1 MEGLPPLI
9 LRWITGRERG
19 TGWTSMVKSE
29 IVPQLVYGGDKYSMP
44 MQAVATGDSRA
55 PGDRRVRFAEGHART
70 GFSRDRI
77 GRSYTEIAVVSVLNL
92 SCRLKKERLG

>member
-55 PGDRRVRFAEGHART
+55 AGIDECDSPKDTPAPGFHATELAEAILR
-70 GFSRDRI
+70 SRWFP
-77 GRSYTEIAVVSVLNL
+77 Y
-92 SCRLKKERLG
+92 